1 MLILHKVFQG
11 QDMTNRKAPR
21 GTAAVEYV
29 LMVALIIG
37 VALMSYS
44 VLGDQASHAHATI
57 GKLTTVS
64 HSRTGR
70 AAQGISRQSAD
81 KESLAVNDAASL
93 LWVSNWTQLVLPGCL
108 MVGIALQAFL
118 AFRRIRQPVAE
129 AAKPAETP
137 ANPLE
142 QLFDKRQVM
151 LKDLALVIGGQHLSE
166 LTVGQVMSDNLTV
179 VGRSTSIQE
188 VEQILRTNRRH
199 HILVTADDDSLAGI
213 ISDRDLSRRH
223 GECASEVMTSKITF
237 ATRDTELTVAATTMI
252 NQGISA
258 LPVMEEGKLVGIL
271 TTTDLTLVLQC
282 ILLLAKREQAHV

>member
-1 MLILHKVFQG
+1 
-11 QDMTNRKAPR
+11 MTNRKSPR

-37 VALMSYS
+37 VALMSFS
-44 VLGDQASHAHATI
+44 VLGEHASQAHATI

-64 HSRTGR
+64 HSNSSGQESQRESVG
-70 AAQGISRQSAD
+70 
-81 KESLAVNDAASL
+81 ESLAENGPASL
-93 LWVSNWTQLVLPGCL
+93 GWTGYSLHLILPICL
-108 MVGIALQAFL
+108 MAGIAFQAFL
-118 AFRRIRQPVAE
+118 TFRRTRQPVAE
-129 AAKPAETP
+129 AAKPAERQEH
-137 ANPLE
+137 PLE

-151 LKDLALVIGGQHLSE
+151 LKDLSHIIGGQHLSE

-188 VEQILRTNRRH
+188 VEHILRTHRRH

-223 GECASEVMTSKITF
+223 GDCASEVMTSKITF